1 MASKEI
7 IIYTTIT
14 CPYCRM
20 AKVFFKEHGV
30 EYVEKDV
37 TSDIA
42 AQQEMIQKA
51 GQLAVPVID
60 VGGQIVVGFNQP
72 KLKELLG
79 ITA

>member
-1 MASKEI
+1 M
-7 IIYTTIT
+7 
-14 CPYCRM
+14 
-20 AKVFFKEHGV
+20 

>member
-1 MASKEI
+1 
-7 IIYTTIT
+7 
-14 CPYCRM
+14 M